1 MLPLY
6 LEQLSL
12 LELKDR
18 AGKLLEL
25 QKECRLCPQL
35 CFAKR
40 EMEELGECCS
50 TCELKIS
57 SAGPHFGEEPPLV
70 GTNGSGTIFLS
81 NCNLSCE
88 FCQNY
93 DISHLGIGSITTIE
107 ELASVMLRLQSLG
120 CHNINFVT
128 PTHFTPQIV
137 HALILSIEKGLEI
150 PLVYNCGGYE
160 SGETLKLLDGI
171 IDIYMPDIKYSNN
184 SKAEK
189 YSNASG
195 YWEIVQSAVKEMHR
209 QVGDL
214 KISKRGIAQR
224 GLLVRHLVLP
234 NDIAG
239 SQKVI
244 DFIAGEISINTYL
257 NIMDQYHPAY
267 KANQHDELN
276 RTITKAEYSSVI
288 SYAQSKGLFRGFDI

>member
-18 AGKLLEL
+18 AEKLLEL

-40 EMEELGECCS
+40 VMGEFGECRS
-50 TCELKIS
+50 TCELIIS

-93 DISHLGIGSITTIE
+93 DISHLGIGSTTSIE
-107 ELASVMLRLQSLG
+107 ELASVLLRLQSLG

-137 HALILSIEKGLEI
+137 QALILSIEKGLEI

-160 SGETLKLLDGI
+160 SVETLKLLDGI

-184 SKAEK
+184 SNAEK

-276 RTITKAEYSSVI
+276 RTITKAQYSSVI